1 MKPMIWHP
9 EANDPR
15 IRSQANAANRA
26 PYAMIATIGVA
37 GFCLFTLLFLLGTF

>member
-1 MKPMIWHP
+1 MIWHP

-26 PYAMIATIGVA
+26 PYAMIAAIAVA
-37 GFCLFTLLFLLGTF
+37 GFCLFTLLFLMGSF